1 MSLTLDQLEQ
11 QVLISQITD
20 SYTRVALSRNI
31 TSFNKEAKKAGTQQ
45 MNTEYLLRKRL
56 PSFAAFLESAGIDLS
71 TDLHNNLRI
80 AFANTDVH
88 ISSSVDRNI
97 VAKNYGTASYTS
109 LYSIFARDFL
119 KDGMSFKI
127 FNNVYKAVTLSSGH
141 FPALTLE
148 GRTDIINLDL
158 YKFFILLEEI

>member
-20 SYTRVALSRNI
+20 SYTRVALSRTI

-45 MNTEYLLRKRL
+45 MTTEYLLRKRL

-80 AFANTDVH
+80 AFGSTDIHLTSTVNRTL
-88 ISSSVDRNI
+88 IASAYGSI
-97 VAKNYGTASYTS
+97 NYLS
-109 LYSIFARDFL
+109 LYTVFARDFL

-127 FNNVYKAVTLSSGH
+127 FNNMYKAVTLTAGH
-141 FPALTLE
+141 FPVLTLE

>member
-20 SYTRVALSRNI
+20 SYTRTVLSRTI

-56 PSFAAFLESAGIDLS
+56 PSFAAFLESSGIDLS

-97 VAKNYGTASYTS
+97 VAKNYGTASYIS

-148 GRTDIINLDL
+148 GRTDIISLDL